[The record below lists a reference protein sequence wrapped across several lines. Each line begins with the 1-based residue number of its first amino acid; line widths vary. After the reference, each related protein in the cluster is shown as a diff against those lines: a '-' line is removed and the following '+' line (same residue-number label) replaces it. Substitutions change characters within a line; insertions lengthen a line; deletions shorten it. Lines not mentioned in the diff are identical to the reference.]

1 MPLRSPSQSSV
12 TESVPSCQSFLAN
25 TKQRLYNTL
34 KENRIIGASNSIKKK
49 NLTTRGQ
56 VPEENM
62 ETTWHEKETYN
73 VTDKNKVIY

>member
-49 NLTTRGQ
+49 KPYYIL
-56 VPEENM
+56 EAKFLKK
-62 ETTWHEKETYN
+62 TWKLHGMKKKHTMLQ
-73 VTDKNKVIY
+73 TKIR